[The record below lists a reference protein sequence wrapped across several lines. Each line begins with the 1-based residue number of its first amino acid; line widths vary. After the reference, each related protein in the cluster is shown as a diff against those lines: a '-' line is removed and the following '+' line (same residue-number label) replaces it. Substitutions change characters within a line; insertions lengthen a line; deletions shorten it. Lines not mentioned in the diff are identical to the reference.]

1 MKNIKSKLKY
11 YLRELIKDFSTLDH
25 NDYEREEELEIR
37 FSEIV
42 EVMLNNKI
50 IDDENKTYNIVIG
63 NGYGSTI
70 SIKQSSG

>member
-37 FSEIV
+37 FNEII
-42 EVMLNNKI
+42 EVMLGNKI
-50 IDDENKTYNIVIG
+50 IDDEWCNDHSRHQVPHILYALLYKLEE
-63 NGYGSTI
+63 
-70 SIKQSSG
+70 

>member
-11 YLRELIKDFSTLDH
+11 YLRALIFDFSTLDH

-37 FSEIV
+37 LNEII

-50 IDDENKTYNIVIG
+50 IDNDWCDLHSRHQEPHILYALLDKL
-63 NGYGSTI
+63 
-70 SIKQSSG
+70 K